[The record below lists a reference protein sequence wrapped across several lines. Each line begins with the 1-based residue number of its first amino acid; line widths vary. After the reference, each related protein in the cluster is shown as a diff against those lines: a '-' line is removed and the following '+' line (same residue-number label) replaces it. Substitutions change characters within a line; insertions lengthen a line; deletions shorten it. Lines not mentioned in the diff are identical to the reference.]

1 MALIEIN
8 NNLTKEVLEFSKNG
22 YAKVLL
28 VILIAYLIGSIQTSY
43 LIGKIVKKTDIRKHG
58 SGNAGSTN
66 ALRVFGKKIAF
77 TTLAI
82 DILKG
87 VIATVIGNEILG
99 IEGKALGA
107 IFVVIGH
114 NFPFYLK
121 FKGGKGV
128 ATTIGSGLMIAPISG
143 IISIVL
149 GVSIIAKTKYVSLG
163 ALIGVVIWPILT
175 IVLNIN
181 NKNLLI
187 ISLTSIFLT
196 LMIIFKHR
204 SNIKRLLD
212 KNENKISFSKKE
224 EEKDE
229 I

>member
-1 MALIEIN
+1 MEIN
-8 NNLTKEVLEFSKNG
+8 NDITREVLEFSKNG
-22 YAKVLL
+22 YGKLL
-28 VILIAYLIGSIQTSY
+28 IVIMLSYLLGSVQTSY
-43 LIGKIVKKTDIRKHG
+43 LIGKLVKKTDIRKHG

-87 VIATVIGNEILG
+87 VIATIIGNSILG
-99 IEGKALGA
+99 IEGKVLAG
-107 IFVVIGH
+107 IFVVLGH

-143 IISIVL
+143 IIAIII

-163 ALIGVVIWPILT
+163 AMIGVTIWPILT
-175 IVLNIN
+175 IMVNIKN
-181 NKNLLI
+181 SNLLI
-187 ISLTSIFLT
+187 LSLTSIFLA

-204 SNIKRLLD
+204 ANIKRLLNRD
-212 KNENKISFSKKE
+212 ENKISFSKKE
-224 EEKDE
+224 NK
-229 I
+229 